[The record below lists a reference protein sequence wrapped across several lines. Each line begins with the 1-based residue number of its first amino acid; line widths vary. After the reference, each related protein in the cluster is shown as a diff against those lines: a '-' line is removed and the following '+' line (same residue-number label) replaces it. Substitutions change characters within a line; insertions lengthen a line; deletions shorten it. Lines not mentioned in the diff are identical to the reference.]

1 MAVQFLIFAAGLAV
15 LYFSAEWL
23 VRAASSIALRF
34 GIRPMVA
41 GLTVVAM
48 GTSMPEFVLN
58 FFAVLADVDALAVG
72 NIVGSNIANIGLI
85 LGLSAVLVPIV
96 VDERTRRKELTL
108 MVVTM
113 LLFYALAFDGVISRF
128 DGGVL
133 LLGLFAF
140 LALVVFDARRHA
152 RENGKALGGS
162 FSRAPETAELTGVV
176 DAEESRE
183 LSGRAR
189 ILYLLGGIVGLSAGA
204 KLMVDSA
211 VSIAEMLNVEPVVIG
226 LSIVAIG
233 TSLPELAASVVCALK
248 NEGDMSVGNVLGSN
262 ILNVLFVVG
271 LISLMRPL
279 SVEPVAINRHFPVMI
294 AFAVV
299 LFFLARFRNS
309 ISKGEGAFLLA
320 SFAVYMGWLIYP
332 YVQ

>member
-1 MAVQFLIFAAGLAV
+1 MAVQFVIFAAGLAV
-15 LYFSAEWL
+15 LYFGADWL
-23 VRAASSIALRF
+23 VKAASSIALRF
-34 GIRPMVA
+34 GIRPMVV

-58 FFAVLADVDALAVG
+58 FFAVLADADALAVG

-85 LGLSAVLVPIV
+85 LGLSAILMPIV
-96 VDERTRRKELTL
+96 VDAGTQRKELTV
-108 MVVTM
+108 MVFTM
-113 LLFYALAFDGVISRF
+113 LVFFALASDGMISRF

-133 LLGLFAF
+133 VLGLFAF
-140 LALVVFDARRHA
+140 LGMLVFDARRHA
-152 RENGKALGGS
+152 RANGRTLRGS
-162 FSRAPETAELTGVV
+162 FSRAPENGESTGVV
-176 DAEESRE
+176 DIEESRG

-189 ILYLLGGIVGLSAGA
+189 VLYLVGGIVGLSVGA

-233 TSLPELAASVVCALK
+233 TSLPELAASVVCALRK
-248 NEGDMSVGNVLGSN
+248 EGDMSVGNILGSN

-279 SVEPVAINRHFPVMI
+279 TVL
-294 AFAVV
+294 

-309 ISKGEGAFLLA
+309 ISKIEGAFLLA
-320 SFAVYMGWLIYP
+320 SFSIYMGWLIYP